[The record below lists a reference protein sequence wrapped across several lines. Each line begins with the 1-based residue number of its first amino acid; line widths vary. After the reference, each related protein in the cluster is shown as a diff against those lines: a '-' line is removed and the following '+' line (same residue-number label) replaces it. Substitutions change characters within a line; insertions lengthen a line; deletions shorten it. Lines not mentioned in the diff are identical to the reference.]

1 MTTFID
7 TSLSLSNR
15 DTLSYREK
23 PFSDR
28 LSGKN
33 AFYEHP
39 EYINNTFNDLHSA
52 KILPT
57 SYTWNTEHKIMRIA
71 KQILPIFAFSI
82 GLCLI
87 GKVSLIKIAVGIGTY
102 KLIQLVAGLLIL
114 PASLTTF
121 SLNSS
126 RTESN
131 NRLLNKLRV
140 DTLDE
145 TIKNKWMCKRITIE
159 VDGYKIDSIII
170 GKPSLLDKGRWTL
183 VSNGNGML
191 YEFNMLSKHSITLL
205 SGNDD
210 TLRSGNDDTLR
221 SGNDDTLKKNN
232 TLRSIL
238 NEYKS
243 NAILFNYPGV
253 GASSG
258 LPNKQA
264 MVKAYRAILTF
275 LEDKEKG
282 IGATEIIGYGH
293 SIGGGIQGEVLKTHS
308 LKNDIKYIFIKD
320 KTFSS
325 LSEQVSLMIGK
336 ILGLVMTGKILGSLI
351 KLLGWEMDSVESSK
365 KLQVKEIIIQT
376 TKRTSGH
383 NLKNIDDLADND
395 QLIIKESCLAFKLL
409 KEKATANKYF
419 LGTTSSHNQPL
430 SQHTIQRLSEMI
442 HNTFSSKD
450 EQMA

>member
-205 SGNDD
+205 C
-210 TLRSGNDDTLR
+210 GNDDTLR

-336 ILGLVMTGKILGSLI
+336 ILGSLI

>member
-1 MTTFID
+1 MD
-7 TSLSLSNR
+7 SSLSLSNT
-15 DTLSYREK
+15 DTLSYREN

-28 LSGKN
+28 LSGEN
-33 AFYEHP
+33 AFYQHP
-39 EYINNTFNDLHSA
+39 EYLTNTSQDLSST

-82 GLCLI
+82 GLSLI
-87 GKVSLIKIAVGIGTY
+87 GKVSLIKIALSVGAY
-102 KLIQLVAGLLIL
+102 KLIHRLIGKLIL
-114 PASLTTF
+114 PASFIT
-121 SLNSS
+121 SLLSLHRIV
-126 RTESN
+126 RTVIFKISKFN
-131 NRLLNKLRV
+131 VPLLKDLRV
-140 DTLDE
+140 KALDV
-145 TIKNKWMCKRITIE
+145 TRKNGWICKRITIE

-170 GKPSLLDKGRWTL
+170 GKPSFLDKGRWTL
-183 VSNGNGML
+183 VSDGNGIL
-191 YEFNMLSKHSITLL
+191 YEFNMLSE
-205 SGNDD
+205 NDD
-210 TLRSGNDDTLR
+210 TLRL
-221 SGNDDTLKKNN
+221 
-232 TLRSIL
+232 IL
-238 NEYKS
+238 DGYES

-264 MVKAYRAILTF
+264 MVKAYRAMLTF

-308 LKNDIKYIFIKD
+308 LKNDIKYIFIKS

-325 LSEQVSLMIGK
+325 LSEQVSLMMGK
-336 ILGLVMTGKILGSLI
+336 ILGALI
-351 KLLGWEMDSVESSK
+351 KPLGWEMDSVESSK

-376 TKRTSGH
+376 TKEESGY
-383 NLKNIDDLADND
+383 NLKNIDDLANND
-395 QLIIKESCLAFKLL
+395 GVIIKESCLAFKLL

-419 LGTTSSHNQPL
+419 LGTTSSHNEPL
-430 SQHTIQRLSEMI
+430 DQYTIRCLSEII

-450 EQMA
+450 EQIVKEA

>member
-28 LSGKN
+28 LSGEN
-33 AFYEHP
+33 AFYKHP
-39 EYINNTFNDLHSA
+39 EYITNTRNDLHSA

-57 SYTWNTEHKIMRIA
+57 SYTWNTKHKIMRIA

-87 GKVSLIKIAVGIGTY
+87 GKVSLIKIAVVIGTY
-102 KLIQLVAGLLIL
+102 KLIELVAGLLIL
-114 PASLTTF
+114 PASLITL

-131 NRLLNKLRV
+131 NRLINKLRV

-205 SGNDD
+205 C
-210 TLRSGNDDTLR
+210 
-221 SGNDDTLKKNN
+221 GNDDTLKKNN

-336 ILGLVMTGKILGSLI
+336 ILGSLI

-376 TKRTSGH
+376 TKRESGH

-395 QLIIKESCLAFKLL
+395 GVIIKESCLAFKLL

-430 SQHTIQRLSEMI
+430 DQHTIQCLSKII

-450 EQMA
+450 EQIA